1 MLKIRN
7 EEAGDYE
14 AVEKLTREAF
24 YNMYMPGCVEH
35 YLVRVMRDHEDFI
48 KALDF
53 VAELDG
59 ELIGNIMYTKAKL
72 VDEKGNEKHILTFG
86 PVSIAPKYQRRGYGR
101 ELLEYSFEKASAL
114 GYDTI
119 VIFGSP
125 ANYAARGF
133 KSCKKY
139 NVCVESGKFP
149 AAMMV
154 KTLTEDALDGRR
166 WTYYDSPVMA
176 IDEAAA
182 AAYDDTLPKLEKK
195 HTPSQEEFYI
205 LSQSFVE

>member
-1 MLKIRN
+1 MFIIRN
-7 EEAGDYE
+7 EEEKDHDI
-14 AVEKLTREAF
+14 VEKLTREAF

-35 YLVRVMRDHEDFI
+35 YLLHVMRKHEDFI
-48 KALDF
+48 KPLDF

-59 ELIGNIMYTKAKL
+59 EIIGNIVYTKARL
-72 VDEKGNEKHILTFG
+72 VDDAGYEKQILTFG
-86 PVSIAPKYQRRGYGR
+86 PVCIAPKYQRHGYGK
-101 ELLEYSFEKASAL
+101 ELLEYSFEKVEAL

-125 ANYAARGF
+125 ANYVARGF

-139 NVCVESGKFP
+139 NVCAEGGKFP

-154 KTLTEDALDGRR
+154 KTLAEDALDGRR

-182 AAYDDTLPKLEKK
+182 ATYDDTLPKLEKK